1 MANHASALKRQR
13 QNEKRRLRNRGHKS
27 AINTTIKK
35 IFTSLNDKESGKAQE
50 LYREAVARLDS
61 AVSKGALHRKTA
73 SRKISRLT
81 RMVND
86 QSPKS

>member
-13 QNEKRRLRNRGHKS
+13 QSEKRRLRNKGHKS

-35 IFTSLNDKESGKAQE
+35 LFASLNEKQTEKARDI
-50 LYREAVARLDS
+50 YREAVARMDS
-61 AVSKGALHRKTA
+61 AVSKGALHRRTA

-81 RMVND
+81 KLVNA
-86 QSPKS
+86 QLS

>member
-13 QNEKRRLRNRGHKS
+13 QSEKRRLRNRGHKS

-35 IFTSLNDKESGKAQE
+35 IFGSLNEKESDKARE

-81 RMVND
+81 KMVNA
-86 QSPKS
+86 QLS

>member
-13 QNEKRRLRNRGHKS
+13 QSEKRRLRNKGHKS

-35 IFTSLNDKESGKAQE
+35 MFASLNEKETDKARD
-50 LYREAVARLDS
+50 LYREAVARMDS
-61 AVSKGALHRKTA
+61 AVSKGALHRRTA

-81 RMVND
+81 KLVNA
-86 QSPKS
+86 QLS